1 MYRTVQLLGIC
12 VLLTIQPACRKVN
25 NDCNLSAYPNAPDQS
40 WFRFQSGSQ
49 EESHGHFILTCSDGG
64 FLQIGETGSLNSS
77 AKILVVKTNSEGALL
92 WKKEFSNGSH
102 NLGNSALEISDGY
115 LVCGSQNRNSS
126 IIKLDKSNGS
136 VIFEKSHD
144 NGGADAFEHVAEYAN
159 GLIAVGYVNAA
170 DDLNTFY
177 TEGEGYITLLTSA
190 GDKISGENIS
200 SQLSH
205 AYRIQ
210 SYNNEFFLSGL
221 TDGACSYGLMKL
233 DSMGNAVW
241 TKTFGGDNSDH
252 CFGMDIGSDGSIFL
266 TGHTLS
272 GTANWDTYTMKI
284 DNNGNQL
291 WESKQ
296 GNPRGFDPKY
306 IHDEAWGIKATI
318 DGGCVVVAGTGD
330 ENGNYKRKCGKDGD
344 NSNTW
349 HVYLVK
355 FDALGNLE
363 WQKTYGSPDR
373 EDWAGEDVALTSDGG
388 VVVAVDNGQFGF
400 LKIRPL

>member
-1 MYRTVQLLGIC
+1 
-12 VLLTIQPACRKVN
+12 
-25 NDCNLSAYPNAPDQS
+25 
-40 WFRFQSGSQ
+40 
-49 EESHGHFILTCSDGG
+49 
-64 FLQIGETGSLNSS
+64 
-77 AKILVVKTNSEGALL
+77 
-92 WKKEFSNGSH
+92 
-102 NLGNSALEISDGY
+102 
-115 LVCGSQNRNSS
+115 
-126 IIKLDKSNGS
+126 
-136 VIFEKSHD
+136 
-144 NGGADAFEHVAEYAN
+144 
-159 GLIAVGYVNAA
+159 
-170 DDLNTFY
+170 
-177 TEGEGYITLLTSA
+177 
-190 GDKISGENIS
+190 
-200 SQLSH
+200 
-205 AYRIQ
+205 
-210 SYNNEFFLSGL
+210 
-221 TDGACSYGLMKL
+221 
-233 DSMGNAVW
+233 
-241 TKTFGGDNSDH
+241 
-252 CFGMDIGSDGSIFL
+252 MDIGSDGSIFL

-330 ENGNYKRKCGKDGD
+330 EYGNYKRKCGKDGD